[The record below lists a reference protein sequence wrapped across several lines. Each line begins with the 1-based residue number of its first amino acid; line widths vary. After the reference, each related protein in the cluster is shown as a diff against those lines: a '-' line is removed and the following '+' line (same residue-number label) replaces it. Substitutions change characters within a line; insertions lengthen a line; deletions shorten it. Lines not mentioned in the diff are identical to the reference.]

1 MNLPDN
7 IFYMN
12 TNYLIWLN
20 YYKMS
25 HVKFLISHTINELE
39 DNLKIEFVYKDT
51 LTAGNIVSELRKRFG
66 KFLEE
71 VTTFIIEYPYV
82 EREWREL
89 YSLHY
94 CKTNYAQTTPFVYRI
109 HFFDENIENLEDVWD
124 NDSSYLGYVTIRPLP
139 ASFISKIVLKQY
151 RKFYNLTESQHL
163 YMITAEYEV
172 HIGSKS
178 IKFETFPLF
187 SQDSVI
193 SACAHADAIMVAEIM
208 HKRHKMSKIS
218 IEKFISKIPYSDKGR
233 EIPSN
238 GLDIEHL
245 ASALT
250 ENGCF
255 VRTYASKDEGKDKLL
270 EILEAHIESGL
281 PCILGFDNHVVVIAG
296 HTIII
301 DENGE
306 SKFGYVLF
314 DDSGYHTKNTFYNIR
329 NATEKKYASPL
340 FSIVVP
346 KEKLLQKLISWN
358 VVLICPIFERFYFPF
373 ESAENLAKEVVN
385 SAMSAKN
392 QNVVAR
398 KILTDSR
405 NLHKFLEYELETEDY
420 KNVSFPHY
428 VWYVEF
434 YSKIRGKEENLED
447 IMIIDASA
455 HKDDRLYSVIRTNNN
470 QPTCKPKNK
479 KIYGLLTKI

>member
-1 MNLPDN
+1 
-7 IFYMN
+7 
-12 TNYLIWLN
+12 
-20 YYKMS
+20 MS
-25 HVKFLISHTINELE
+25 NVKFLISHTTNELE
-39 DNLKIEFVYKDT
+39 TNLKVEFVYKDAV
-51 LTAGNIVSELRKRFG
+51 TAGNIVSELRKKFG

-71 VTTFIIEYPYV
+71 VKTFIIEYPYV

-94 CKTNYAQTTPFVYRI
+94 CKTNYDKTTPFVYRI
-109 HFFDENIENLEDVWD
+109 HFFDKNIENLEDVQD
-124 NDSSYLGYVTIRPLP
+124 DDLSYLGYVTIRPLP
-139 ASFISKIVLKQY
+139 INFISKIVLKQY

-163 YMITAEYEV
+163 YMITVEYEV

-178 IKFETFPLF
+178 IKFKAFPLF

-193 SACAHADAIMVAEIM
+193 SACAHADAMMIAEIM
-208 HKRHKMSKIS
+208 YKRHKMSKIS

-255 VRTYASKDEGKDKLL
+255 VRTYASKDEGNDNLL
-270 EILEAHIESGL
+270 EILGAHIESGL
-281 PCILGFDNHVVVIAG
+281 PCILGFKDHVVVIAG
-296 HTIII
+296 HIISI

-306 SKFGYVLF
+306 SKFGYVVF
-314 DDSGYHTKNTFYNIR
+314 DDSGYHTKNTFYDIQ
-329 NATEKKYASPL
+329 NAPEKKYASPL
-340 FSIVVP
+340 FSIIVP

-385 SAMSAKN
+385 SAVSAKN
-392 QNVVAR
+392 QNLVTR
-398 KILTDSR
+398 KILTDSG
-405 NLHKFLEYELETEDY
+405 NLHKFLEYELETKDY

-428 VWYVEF
+428 VWYIEF
-434 YSKIRGKEENLED
+434 YSEIRGKKENLED

-455 HKDDRLYSVIRTNNN
+455 HKDDKLYSAIRTYDNR
-470 QPTCKPKNK
+470 PTCKPKNK
-479 KIYGLLTKI
+479 KIYSLLTKF